1 MESKRIAVT
10 VPARQAKREGRK
22 IASVG
27 EKSRFLTA
35 IRKGRG
41 WVREGG
47 EIRCRPKRTAD
58 SSSLALLGMTTLG
71 RGAARAK
78 ASGLPPNC
86 GGRPELQGSSE
97 RGTEG
102 VVDGTQPKDE
112 GWGTRLGGGRVGH
125 PHSMESERIAVTVP
139 ARQAMKREGR
149 KIGSVGGKSRFLTA
163 VRKHRDRVRDDG
175 GRRRRESLR
184 SRPESRPRPKLQS
197 EEPTA

>member
-1 MESKRIAVT
+1 MAVT
-10 VPARQAKREGRK
+10 VPARQAMTRRAEGWRRGRK
-22 IASVG
+22 KQIPHRRSP
-27 EKSRFLTA
+27 KRDQ
-35 IRKGRG
+35 
-41 WVREGG
+41 VRDDN